1 MVWVDIA
8 VIIILAH
15 YAIKG
20 IIGGC
25 KKELFTIAVLI
36 TGILIAWFF
45 SYEFEILLHKIF
57 GSPTTRLAMSFLL
70 LMLLTTLI
78 GKIIN
83 WVLMSKEEPS
93 ISALDRIGG
102 LCLGVAHG
110 WLVILALVLVA
121 GLTALPKDRWWRQSK
136 YLPTL
141 QTTAVTVKNAIGT
154 KMAKSINYR

>member
-1 MVWVDIA
+1 
-8 VIIILAH
+8 
-15 YAIKG
+15 
-20 IIGGC
+20 
-25 KKELFTIAVLI
+25 
-36 TGILIAWFF
+36 
-45 SYEFEILLHKIF
+45 
-57 GSPTTRLAMSFLL
+57 MSFLL
-70 LMLLTTLI
+70 LMLLTIVI

-83 WVLMSKEEPS
+83 WLLTDAEEPN

-110 WLVILALVLVA
+110 WIFIIALVLVA

-141 QTTAVTVKNAIGT
+141 QTTAITVKNAMGA